1 MRRTRIIALVA
12 VPVLLLGAGCRGGA
26 GARGGD
32 PDPAEDSATVTGS
45 ATGGAPEDSSSEG
58 GAAQGGSPE
67 SGSPDGGVEGQFDDV
82 ESTLNSIE
90 SEMADDGR

>member
-32 PDPAEDSATVTGS
+32 PDPAEATVTGPAAGG
-45 ATGGAPEDSSSEG
+45 ATEEPTGSSDGGGAADGGAPD
-58 GAAQGGSPE
+58 A
-67 SGSPDGGVEGQFDDV
+67 GVEGQFDDV

>member
-32 PDPAEDSATVTGS
+32 PDPAEDSATVTGP
-45 ATGGAPEDSSSEG
+45 ATGGAADG
-58 GAAQGGSPE
+58 GAAEGGST
-67 SGSPDGGVEGQFDDV
+67 DAGVEGQFDDV